1 MSSAPSLT
9 FLKRRKKREPA
20 AWSAQGLRP
29 PIEIVAPDQLSTALL
44 LEFAAPTFPAEVV
57 SGTAWIVRLQPP
69 ANGGGWVLELLSLVQ
84 RWLESA
90 ELPCANVL
98 YGGRSYMIRT
108 STQLALAGV
117 SPPEVGATH

>member
-20 AWSAQGLRP
+20 AWSAQGLRT
-29 PIEIVAPDQLSTALL
+29 IEIVSPDQLSTALL
-44 LEFAAPTFPAEVV
+44 LEYAAPIFPAEVV

-69 ANGGGWVLELLSLVQ
+69 ASGGGWVLELLSLVE

-108 STQLALAGV
+108 STQLALAGI
-117 SPPEVGATH
+117 SSPEVGKKH